1 MYCTL
6 CILRIRRTCRYINV
20 VPHAISTFELL
31 IETLHNNILYSHA
44 ALPSVHHEVYRVRS
58 VFCLQFRFA
67 DAKDKILIAFGVV
80 FSVLQGAAMPLMIIV
95 FGDMSDLFIY
105 DEMYSNWLDEYW
117 DNISQYTNATQ
128 EECLEN
134 PDIVV

>member
-1 MYCTL
+1 M
-6 CILRIRRTCRYINV
+6 
-20 VPHAISTFELL
+20 
-31 IETLHNNILYSHA
+31 
-44 ALPSVHHEVYRVRS
+44 PSSSIHQVYHVWRVI
-58 VFCLQFRFA
+58 CLQFRFA